1 MFFRQLPMLYWLHT
15 EIQYDNLERTM
26 NRDYEGGDKL
36 HKKYKKLV
44 EEICELKSQ

>member
-1 MFFRQLPMLYWLHT
+1 MVIH
-15 EIQYDNLERTM
+15 YDNLERIM